1 MNVKGNLFEV
11 WLKGFSGW
19 ISITNRAGARVLP
32 TVTHTHFLF
41 PLPHRFTTLSFS
53 HWWKFS
59 HGDLGQEVNH
69 VIYTWKSNFTFWD
82 LILISREVNL
92 GVLFCNHCKLFCL
105 VLHLSY
111 SLPELYSSFC
121 SSRNCLLLCGADL
134 SSFLMLFFYT
144 SLNLVRG
151 IELLQCWEELS
162 IKVKYIEK
170 KKKNLMM
177 MPVRACKHMMLKQL
191 SNVIWGNVLPC
202 WLYTAANCAQQ
213 ESLS

>member
-1 MNVKGNLFEV
+1 MSFWHQIQADLHGSWFPLLSASVHILAEQLRIAGGSESRWTWRGICFEV

-32 TVTHTHFLF
+32 AVTHTHFLF

-59 HGDLGQEVNH
+59 HGDLSQEVNH

-82 LILISREVNL
+82 LILINREVNL

-121 SSRNCLLLCGADL
+121 SSWNCLLFCGAYL
-134 SSFLMLFFYT
+134 SSF
-144 SLNLVRG
+144 
-151 IELLQCWEELS
+151 
-162 IKVKYIEK
+162 
-170 KKKNLMM
+170 
-177 MPVRACKHMMLKQL
+177 
-191 SNVIWGNVLPC
+191 
-202 WLYTAANCAQQ
+202 
-213 ESLS
+213 